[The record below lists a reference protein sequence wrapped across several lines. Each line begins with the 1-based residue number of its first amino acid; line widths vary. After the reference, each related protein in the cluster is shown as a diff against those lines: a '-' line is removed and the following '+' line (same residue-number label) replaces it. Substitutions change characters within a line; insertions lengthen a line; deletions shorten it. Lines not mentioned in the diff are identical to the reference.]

1 MSAPKTSR
9 QTQPNGRP
17 VPSGRHVPSSEDEL
31 TQQNVDAIVKLEEAA
46 RQERSLSDRIAD
58 AVARFC
64 GSMTFMWTHVVWFG
78 GWIVFNV
85 MPSFHHFD
93 PFPFTFLTLVV
104 SLEAIF
110 LSTFIMISQNQE
122 TRLTERRNHLDLQIN
137 LLTEQENTKML
148 VMLTAVAK
156 KLGVEEGS
164 READAL
170 AEATKPE
177 NLAQQIDE
185 AIKNSS
191 EAHPAEPRVKG
202 K

>member
-9 QTQPNGRP
+9 QPQPNGRP

-110 LSTFIMISQNQE
+110 LSTFIMISQNLQAQKDRVRTE
-122 TRLTERRNHLDLQIN
+122 LDYQVAMKVQLEIMQLHQKVDRLPEELMARLG
-137 LLTEQENTKML
+137 L
-148 VMLTAVAK
+148 VDRSEP
-156 KLGVEEGS
+156 GFPQPGFPEP
-164 READAL
+164 AL
-170 AEATKPE
+170 
-177 NLAQQIDE
+177 
-185 AIKNSS
+185 S
-191 EAHPAEPRVKG
+191 
-202 K
+202 